1 MEVLKEW
8 NLKLKLVKT
17 KTGSLLYLI
26 ELDKDH
32 FFIEQ
37 NPFKKSKYGEAYRKL
52 KQNFKEFYMLWEI
65 KNNQYTGNLL
75 VGSIL
80 RKEEIDSFI
89 RKVAEDEEFMKYE
102 DIKDEEE
109 KEDIWKSINYN
120 PLLED

>member
-109 KEDIWKSINYN
+109 KEEISTFMSDKNSNS
-120 PLLED
+120 